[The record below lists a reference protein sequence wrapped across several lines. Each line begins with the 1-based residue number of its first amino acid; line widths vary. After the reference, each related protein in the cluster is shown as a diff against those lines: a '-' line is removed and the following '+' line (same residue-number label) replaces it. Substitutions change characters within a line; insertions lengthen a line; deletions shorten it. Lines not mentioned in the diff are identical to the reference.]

1 MALGSM
7 RQRRKPFIAPR
18 LMITSL
24 MDMFTI
30 ILIFLLF
37 SFSDR
42 PEEITLDANMDL
54 PRSEA
59 QLDHEECIRLV
70 FTRDSLKLEDEVI
83 ATVQEGEII
92 GLDPQNLKASQL
104 YKKLRRI
111 YEDPAA
117 DHDADADRNAPP
129 DADAARET
137 RVVARDVF
145 RPCVHHR
152 GPSLAFVAHAGER
165 EKPPNRGQS
174 GLGSRA
180 VVDLDR
186 LRTRAVAGCGTRRL
200 SREVPAYEIPGRAAL
215 LRCVSLRAPIRTG
228 WHRRLACGGG
238 RA

>member
-42 PEEITLDANMDL
+42 PENITLDANMDL

-104 YKKLRRI
+104 YKKLRKI
-111 YEDPAA
+111 YEDPATNLNLPL
-117 DHDADADRNAPP
+117 DADIARSVASGVPTSASSQSADETDVAQ
-129 DADAARET
+129 AAEKKKPLLFLCDKQHT
-137 RVVARDVF
+137 FKSINQVIKT
-145 RPCVHHR
+145 
-152 GPSLAFVAHAGER
+152 AGIAGF
-165 EKPPNRGQS
+165 PNFQF
-174 GLGSRA
+174 A
-180 VVDLDR
+180 VLKK
-186 LRTRAVAGCGTRRL
+186 
-200 SREVPAYEIPGRAAL
+200 
-215 LRCVSLRAPIRTG
+215 
-228 WHRRLACGGG
+228 
-238 RA
+238 

>member
-1 MALGSM
+1 MMALGSM

-42 PEEITLDANMDL
+42 PENITLDANMDL

-104 YKKLRRI
+104 YKKLRKI
-111 YEDPAA
+111 YEDPANNLNPPL
-117 DHDADADRNAPP
+117 DADNDPS
-129 DADAARET
+129 
-137 RVVARDVF
+137 VA
-145 RPCVHHR
+145 
-152 GPSLAFVAHAGER
+152 
-165 EKPPNRGQS
+165 S
-174 GLGSRA
+174 GLPKGASPKTAEETDANQAADKKKPLLFLCDKQHTFKSINQVIKTAGIAGFPNFQFA
-180 VVDLDR
+180 VLKK
-186 LRTRAVAGCGTRRL
+186 
-200 SREVPAYEIPGRAAL
+200 
-215 LRCVSLRAPIRTG
+215 
-228 WHRRLACGGG
+228 
-238 RA
+238 